1 MFLFANML
9 SALATVLHK
18 VLELYSLVV
27 VVTVLISWV
36 RPDPFNPIVQFL
48 RSVTEPAFE
57 WIRRRLP
64 FAMVGMLDLSP
75 MILLFIIWFVQLAV
89 IPSLFDLA
97 AHWR

>member
-1 MFLFANML
+1 MFLVANVL
-9 SALATVLHK
+9 SAFATILHK

-48 RSVTEPAFE
+48 RSITEPAFG
-57 WIRRRLP
+57 WIRRRIP
-64 FAMVGMLDLSP
+64 FAMVGMLHLSP
-75 MILLFIIWFVQLAV
+75 MILLLFIWFVQLAV
-89 IPSLFDLA
+89 IPSLYDLA

>member
-1 MFLFANML
+1 MFLVANVL
-9 SALATVLHK
+9 SACATILHK
-18 VLELYSLVV
+18 VLELYGLVV

-36 RPDPFNPIVQFL
+36 HPDPFNPIVRFL

-57 WIRRRLP
+57 WIRRRIP

-75 MILLFIIWFVQLAV
+75 MILLLFIWFVQLAA
-89 IPSLFDLA
+89 IPSLYDLA

>member
-1 MFLFANML
+1 MFLLANVL
-9 SALATVLHK
+9 SAFATILHK
-18 VLELYSLVV
+18 VLELYGLVV
-27 VVTVLISWV
+27 LVTVLISWV

-57 WIRRRLP
+57 WIRRRIP

-75 MILLFIIWFVQLAV
+75 MILLLFIWFVQLAV
-89 IPSLFDLA
+89 IPSLYDLA

>member
-1 MFLFANML
+1 MFLVANVL
-9 SALATVLHK
+9 SAFATILHK

-57 WIRRRLP
+57 WIRRRVP

-75 MILLFIIWFVQLAV
+75 MIVLLTIWFVQLAV